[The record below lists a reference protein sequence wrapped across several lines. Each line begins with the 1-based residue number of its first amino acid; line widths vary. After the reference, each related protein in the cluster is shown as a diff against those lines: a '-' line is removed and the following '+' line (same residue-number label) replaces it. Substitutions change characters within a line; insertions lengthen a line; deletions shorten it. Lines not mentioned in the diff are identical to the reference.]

1 MCLLA
6 SRLLPFSFQWYISL
20 FNYNVSWCFNVLWQ
34 THCKPAVIFTK
45 WCELK
50 AFYSILMLVSDSL
63 NDLEKINIIIIWNGN
78 KLSANLVGY
87 SEIRLLLLF
96 WIKST
101 NIFKEKALYIEK
113 VLLNALESSF
123 VC

>member
-1 MCLLA
+1 
-6 SRLLPFSFQWYISL
+6 
-20 FNYNVSWCFNVLWQ
+20 
-34 THCKPAVIFTK
+34 
-45 WCELK
+45 
-50 AFYSILMLVSDSL
+50 MLVSDSL

-87 SEIRLLLLF
+87 SEIRLLF
-96 WIKST
+96 WIKPT
-101 NIFKEKALYIEK
+101 DIFKEKALYIEK

>member
-1 MCLLA
+1 
-6 SRLLPFSFQWYISL
+6 
-20 FNYNVSWCFNVLWQ
+20 
-34 THCKPAVIFTK
+34 
-45 WCELK
+45 
-50 AFYSILMLVSDSL
+50 MLVSDSL

-113 VLLNALESSF
+113 VLLHALESSF

>member
-1 MCLLA
+1 MWIKSLL
-6 SRLLPFSFQWYISL
+6 
-20 FNYNVSWCFNVLWQ
+20 
-34 THCKPAVIFTK
+34 
-45 WCELK
+45 
-50 AFYSILMLVSDSL
+50 FYSYVSLWLL

-96 WIKST
+96 WIKPT